1 MENNKLPKEINP
13 NGLILLWAFAESG
26 IGGILHALKLPL
38 TGIFVGG
45 IAIIC
50 IALISYFTN
59 NRLTILKALGVV
71 LLVKFT
77 VSPHSPWQAYVAVI
91 FQAYLGYFLFK
102 SNNHFKI
109 KCLFLSI
116 ICMLESAV
124 QRVLITVL
132 IYGTNFMKAIDKA
145 ALALAQSLGL
155 NDLPSLVFSIFGL
168 YIVVHI
174 AVGIGLGWWLPNIPE
189 RLWHLELEVPDS
201 HVPLQKVVRKK
212 GFLTILSGFVILVVI
227 LFIIKLLV
235 PEMLVS
241 SLLFIFFRSLLV
253 SIGLIFFVGPFIK
266 SLIMKYS
273 VDKTNQNQI
282 LFREILNDVPDF
294 TSKAISLVNFV
305 NKEYSGFQKF
315 KVYIL
320 GLLQLSL
327 RYKK

>member
-1 MENNKLPKEINP
+1 MENNHRPSEINP

-26 IGGILHALKLPL
+26 IGGILHALKLPF

-50 IALISYFTN
+50 IALMSYFTN
-59 NRLTILKALGVV
+59 NRLTILKALGIV

-77 VSPHSPWQAYVAVI
+77 VSPHSPWQAYVAVV

-109 KCLFLSI
+109 KCFLLSV
-116 ICMLESAV
+116 ICMLESGV
-124 QRVLITVL
+124 QRVLIMVL

-145 ALALAQSLGL
+145 AVALAQSLGL
-155 NDLPSLVFSIFGL
+155 NDLPSLVFSVFGL

-174 AVGIGLGWWLPNIPE
+174 AVGFAIGWWLPTIPE
-189 RLWHLELEVPDS
+189 RLWQFELKVPDS
-201 HVPLQKVVRKK
+201 PNLSPNVVRKK
-212 GFLTILSGFVILVVI
+212 GFLTILSGFVILAVI

-235 PEMLVS
+235 PEMPAAS
-241 SLLFIFFRSLLV
+241 IFFIFFRSLLV
-253 SIGLIFFVGPFIK
+253 SIGLIFIVGPIIK
-266 SLIMKYS
+266 LLIMKYS

-282 LFREILNDVPDF
+282 LFREILNDIPDF
-294 TSKAISLVNFV
+294 TSRAISLVNFV
-305 NKEYSGFQKF
+305 NKEYSGLQKI
-315 KVYIL
+315 KIYIL
-320 GLLQLSL
+320 SLLQLSL

>member
-1 MENNKLPKEINP
+1 MENNDLRKDINP

-26 IGGILHALKLPL
+26 IGGILHALKLPF

-50 IALISYFTN
+50 IALLSYFTN

-77 VSPHSPWQAYVAVI
+77 VSPHSPWQAYVAVV

-102 SNNHFKI
+102 TNYHFKI
-109 KCLFLSI
+109 KCFLLSV

-124 QRVLITVL
+124 QRILIMML

-155 NDLPSLVFSIFGL
+155 NDLPSLVISVFGL
-168 YIVVHI
+168 YVVVHI
-174 AVGIGLGWWLPNIPE
+174 AVGIAIGWWLPTIPE
-189 RLWHLELEVPDS
+189 RLWLPELKVPDS
-201 HVPLQKVVRKK
+201 PNLSPHVVRKK
-212 GFLTILSGFVILVVI
+212 GFLAILSGFIILAVI

-235 PEMLVS
+235 PEMPAS
-241 SLLFIFFRSLLV
+241 SIFFIFVRSLFV
-253 SIGLIFFVGPFIK
+253 SFGLIFIVGPIIK
-266 SLIMKYS
+266 SFILKYS
-273 VDKTNQNQI
+273 ADKTLQNQA
-282 LFREILNDVPDF
+282 LFKEIVNDIPDF
-294 TSKAISLVNFV
+294 TSRAISLINFV
-305 NKEYSGFQKF
+305 NREYSGFQKF
-315 KVYIL
+315 KIYIL